1 MGMQVE
7 RGRRWGRIALV
18 IGLVSFGLVSVASD
32 VDAADEVRLTAA
44 GDYGARASTVTV
56 LDKVA
61 ELAPDAHL
69 ALGDL
74 AYGDSADEYA
84 WCNFVKARL
93 GEGFPFQLI
102 SGNHESEEV
111 KDGEINNFSACLP
124 NQVPGV
130 QGIYGREYTMDF
142 PERAP
147 LVRVIQAAPHLTFQD
162 GKWTYTQGDAHH
174 AWLSAAI
181 DEGRAKGAKWIVVSS
196 HLPCQSVGQYNCS
209 MPKDFYDL
217 LLAKKV
223 DLVLHGHEHL
233 YQRTHQLRSGVAGC
247 ATLPVNSFNPAC
259 VADEDGTFAAGA
271 GTVFATVGT
280 GGIPLRSVNTSD
292 SEAGYF
298 GAWSGLDA
306 NPAYGLLDLRF
317 TEERITAEFVATSG
331 SFSDAFSV
339 VRGLAPPNQSPTA
352 SFTSTAS
359 GLAVD
364 VDGSASTDPDGTIVS
379 HSWTFGDGTTATGA
393 VPGRHLYASAGTYDV
408 TLVVT
413 DDRGA
418 TGSVTRSVTV
428 TDPGQVV
435 TLASDTFGRTLAT
448 GWGSAN
454 TGGAWSVSTSSAFST
469 TGSTGVLTSPVGVG
483 RAAYLRSVSSNSTDL
498 AVSISTNKVP
508 AGGGQYVSFVPRAI
522 PSVGEYRGVLR
533 FRSDGRIGL
542 RLDRLTGSTSTTLA
556 PEIVLPGLTYTA
568 RDQFRI
574 RVQASGVQPTTL
586 RAKVWRAG
594 SAEPPSWTA
603 SVVDGTAA
611 LQANGS
617 IGINTHLSSTAVNA
631 PIALSFDDLLAVR
644 P

>member
-1 MGMQVE
+1 MGVQGNR
-7 RGRRWGRIALV
+7 RGRWGRVALV
-18 IGLVSFGLVSVASD
+18 VALVSFGLVSVASD
-32 VDAADEVRLTAA
+32 VEAADEVRLTAA

-56 LDKVA
+56 LDKIA

-102 SGNHESEEV
+102 SGNHESEDV

-130 QGIYGREYTMDF
+130 QGVYGREYTMDF
-142 PERAP
+142 PERTP
-147 LVRVIQAAPHLTFQD
+147 LVRVIQAAPHLTFLD
-162 GKWTYTQGDAHH
+162 GKWTYAQGDAHH

-196 HLPCQSVGQYNCS
+196 HLPCQSVGQYSCS

-233 YQRTHQLRSGVAGC
+233 YQRTHQLRSGVSGC
-247 ATLPVNSFNPAC
+247 ATLPVNSYNPAC
-259 VADEDGTFAAGA
+259 VADNDGTFVAGA

-298 GAWSGLDA
+298 GAWSGLDT

-317 TEERITAEFVATSG
+317 TEDRITAEFVATSG
-331 SFSDAFSV
+331 TFSDAFSV
-339 VRGLAPPNQSPTA
+339 VRGLVPPNQPPTA
-352 SFTSTAS
+352 SFSSSIAD
-359 GLAVD
+359 LAVD
-364 VDGSASTDPDGTIVS
+364 VDGSGSTDPDGTIAS

-393 VPGRHLYASAGTYDV
+393 VPGRHTYATAGTYDV

-418 TGSVTRSVTV
+418 TSSVTRSVTV
-428 TDPGQVV
+428 TDPVTVV

-454 TGGAWSVSTSSAFST
+454 TGGSWSVSTSSAFST
-469 TGSTGVLTSPVGVG
+469 TGSVGVLTSPAGVG
-483 RAAYLRSVSSNSTDL
+483 RAAYLRSVSSSSTDL
-498 AVSISTNKVP
+498 SMTISSDKVP
-508 AGGGQYVSFVPRAI
+508 AGGGQYVSFVPRAV
-522 PSVGEYRGVLR
+522 PSVGEYQGVFR

-542 RLDRLTGSTSTTLA
+542 RLARQTGSTSTTLA
-556 PEIVLPGLTYTA
+556 PEIALAGLTYA
-568 RDQFRI
+568 AGDQFRI
-574 RVQASGVQPTTL
+574 RVQATGVQPTTL
-586 RAKVWRAG
+586 RAKVWRVG
-594 SAEPPSWTA
+594 SAEPTTWA
-603 SVVDGTAA
+603 LSVVDSTAA
-611 LQANGS
+611 LQANGG
-617 IGINTHLSSTAVNA
+617 IGINTHLSGTAVNA
-631 PIALSFDDLLAVR
+631 PVATSFDDLIAVR